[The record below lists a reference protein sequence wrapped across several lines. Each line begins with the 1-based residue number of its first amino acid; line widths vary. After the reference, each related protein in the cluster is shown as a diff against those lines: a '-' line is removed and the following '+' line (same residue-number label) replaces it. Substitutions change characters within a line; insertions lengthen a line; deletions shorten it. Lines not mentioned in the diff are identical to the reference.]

1 LPGILG
7 RHNQLDNQLFSSLGF
22 GLTAQCTGS
31 SAIYYLTHECLLM
44 PALSGLPSP
53 PVL

>member
-1 LPGILG
+1 LPGILE
-7 RHNQLDNQLFSSLGF
+7 RHNQLFSSLGF